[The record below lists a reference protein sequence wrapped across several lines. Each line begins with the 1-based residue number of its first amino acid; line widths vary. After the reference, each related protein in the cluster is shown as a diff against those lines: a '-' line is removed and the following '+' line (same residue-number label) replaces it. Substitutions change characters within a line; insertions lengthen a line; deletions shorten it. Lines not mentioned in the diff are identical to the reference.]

1 MIIMNLMMMM
11 IMMIMMMV
19 TMMMIMMTMV
29 MNLMIMMMTGEVRRY
44 KMSTLWKIVAT
55 FYGHQ

>member
-1 MIIMNLMMMM
+1 MIMINLMMTMM
-11 IMMIMMMV
+11 IV
-19 TMMMIMMTMV
+19 TMMMMMTTMT

-55 FYGHQ
+55 LYGHQ